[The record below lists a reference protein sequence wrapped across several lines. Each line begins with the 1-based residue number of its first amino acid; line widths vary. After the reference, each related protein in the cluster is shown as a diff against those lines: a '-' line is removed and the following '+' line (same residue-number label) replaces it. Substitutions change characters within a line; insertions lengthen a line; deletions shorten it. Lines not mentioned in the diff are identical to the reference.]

1 MPEGC
6 PLWVKSGSDRYL
18 LGDRI
23 VRSLSPALT
32 RRCQMLDPD
41 LRRTWLFG
49 PGADSAAH
57 QAMLASGADA
67 LIVDLEDFTPPNRRD
82 QARSVLIPYVQGC
95 RGRGC
100 IAAVRINQLEDC
112 GSLDLAAA
120 MTARP
125 DVIVYPM
132 AEHATQMHALDAAIS
147 DWEAKLD
154 IETGYTEIVPV
165 CETALGVVDVRAI
178 TSVSQRIRCALLGSE
193 DLANDLN
200 AERGADATE
209 LDHTR
214 RRFIL
219 ECRAIKVE
227 PIDAPYTFSDVDGA
241 VREARYAR
249 RLGYR
254 CKSLVRSEHTQPLND
269 AFSPTEAELQRAHA
283 IVEGFETA
291 RARGED
297 RALVDGLWAEVPA
310 FRNACRLIERSHR
323 LGVRS

>member
-1 MPEGC
+1 
-6 PLWVKSGSDRYL
+6 
-18 LGDRI
+18 
-23 VRSLSPALT
+23 
-32 RRCQMLDPD
+32 MLDPD

-57 QAMLASGADA
+57 TAMLASGADA

-82 QARSVLIPYVQGC
+82 EARRALIPYVQGC

-100 IAAVRINQLEDC
+100 IAAVRINQLEGC
-112 GSLDLAAA
+112 GKADLAAA
-120 MTARP
+120 MTTRP

-132 AEHATQMHALDAAIS
+132 AERVAQMHTLDRAIS

-154 IETGYTEIVPV
+154 IEPGYTEIVPV

-178 TSVSQRIRCALLGSE
+178 ASVSQRIRCALLGSE

-200 AERGADATE
+200 AERGVDATE
-209 LDHTR
+209 LDHAR

-219 ECRAIKVE
+219 ECRAIRVE
-227 PIDAPYTFSDVDGA
+227 PIDAPYTFSDGDGA
-241 VREARYAR
+241 VKEARYAR

-254 CKSLVRSEHTQPLND
+254 SKSLVRPEHARLLNETLT
-269 AFSPTEAELQRAHA
+269 PTEDELQRAQA
-283 IVEGFETA
+283 IVEGFEAA

-297 RALVDGLWAEVPA
+297 RALVDGLWVEVPA
-310 FRNACRLIERSHR
+310 YRNAYRLLERGRR
-323 LGVRS
+323 LGISHPEN